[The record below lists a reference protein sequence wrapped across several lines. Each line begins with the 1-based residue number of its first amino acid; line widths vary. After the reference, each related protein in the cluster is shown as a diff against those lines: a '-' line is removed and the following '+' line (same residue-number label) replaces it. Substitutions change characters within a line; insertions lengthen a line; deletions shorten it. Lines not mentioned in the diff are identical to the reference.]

1 VAFVGAG
8 HSPSSQSPSQQEKSY
23 EHEGPKSDHGRLARP
38 YSIGDKR
45 TRAGRC
51 PGSKLGGHS
60 RPGDLTGRV
69 GIAAR
74 SFRHRTFFEAIDLT
88 ASLGQ
93 KHIESFSEQKVS
105 TDIPKSL
112 SYNYTV
118 E

>member
-1 VAFVGAG
+1 MNTKVRNRITAVLLGPILLATSARGQAAAPEANWVA
-8 HSPSSQSPSQQEKSY
+8 
-23 EHEGPKSDHGRLARP
+23 
-38 YSIGDKR
+38 
-45 TRAGRC
+45 TRAQETLRW
-51 PGSKLGGHS
+51 
-60 RPGDLTGRV
+60 RV